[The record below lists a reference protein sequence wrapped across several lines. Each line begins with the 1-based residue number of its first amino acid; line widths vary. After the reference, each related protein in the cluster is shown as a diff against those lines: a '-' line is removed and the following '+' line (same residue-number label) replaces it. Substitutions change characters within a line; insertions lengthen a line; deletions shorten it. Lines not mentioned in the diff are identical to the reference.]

1 MFDWYARVTELEAD
15 VRAKPDGTLTLTP
28 RMERHFTRAE
38 ITDLLNEALMVE
50 GIILIP
56 CQKTFLV
63 VSAGKIDPKLIPITE
78 IKDLAGTPRTA
89 LVEVVIPF
97 ESAWSG
103 EEVVGELKKL
113 VTPFGEVVSVKDKSI
128 RVRNTAANI
137 QRIRMTVAPL

>member
-1 MFDWYARVTELEAD
+1 
-15 VRAKPDGTLTLTP
+15 
-28 RMERHFTRAE
+28 
-38 ITDLLNEALMVE
+38 
-50 GIILIP
+50 
-56 CQKTFLV
+56 LV